1 VKLAF
6 RGRLVVVFIAVAA
19 LSGGV
24 VATTSYAVIPRSE
37 LDDSLAELRRMLLL
51 GWLVAVALAA
61 LFGSAVARRTL
72 RPVRRAAE
80 ASQAIAEG
88 LLDTRLEQDRDEFDV
103 LATSFNHMASAV
115 EQQVE
120 ELQASAERERQF
132 TADVAHELRTPLT
145 GMVSAASVLEGHLP
159 DLHDGPRRPAE
170 LLVND
175 VHRLRELVSELLE
188 LARLDAGRE
197 EPQFEPVSVR
207 RCIESIVA
215 PWQRDTVF
223 RWDVSESL
231 WVCADRIRFGR
242 VVANLVSN
250 AVRHGGGDVEL
261 TARPEDGC
269 VVIDVMDRGPGV
281 PEEVARQVFER
292 FTRLDGSRSTE
303 GSGLG
308 LAIAA
313 KQAEVQ
319 HGELSVH
326 NRPGGG
332 AIFRFIL
339 PAADSPEGGVEEAG
353 SCAPAVEPAI
363 EPAVASAVTDDDEP
377 DRCDQAVRM
386 PTFE

>member
-175 VHRLRELVSELLE
+175 VHRLRELVK
-188 LARLDAGRE
+188 
-197 EPQFEPVSVR
+197 PVSVR
-207 RCIESIVA
+207 RCIESNVA

-250 AVRHGGGDVEL
+250 AVRHGGGNVEL

-281 PEEVARQVFER
+281 PEDVARQVFER